1 MVEKTFSLLHFVKSE
16 YLNQK
21 VWNRN
26 HKKIQYV
33 RHWLLLLAAFV
44 CVGGSGV
51 QAGPHDAFGSLL
63 GVVGQARSGTVDTET
78 DGEDAA
84 GPCATANS
92 CYVSEV
98 EPVVQESCAMCHQQ
112 GLTADQQGA
121 RLLFTDDPAKNH
133 AALETFVTSDGIG
146 ADWLL
151 GKIVGDFGH
160 GGGPVLAQGSN
171 SYWAFADYL
180 TLLVGANTDDGS
192 VEASAIWAGTVMESR
207 EDVLLITVEDVTE
220 VIDRETL

>member
-1 MVEKTFSLLHFVKSE
+1 MAFKRTVNLAKRRKGAARCGLA
-16 YLNQK
+16 
-21 VWNRN
+21 
-26 HKKIQYV
+26 
-33 RHWLLLLAAFV
+33 LLAA
-44 CVGGSGV
+44 CLLVGGAGV
-51 QAGPHDAFGSLL
+51 QAGPHDAFGGLL
-63 GVVGQARSGTVDTET
+63 GVVSQARSGAVDTET

-84 GPCATANS
+84 GACATANS
-92 CYVSEV
+92 CYISEV

-133 AALETFVTSDGIG
+133 AALETFVTSDGVG

-180 TLLVGANTDDGS
+180 TLLVGANTDDG
-192 VEASAIWAGTVMESR
+192 
-207 EDVLLITVEDVTE
+207 
-220 VIDRETL
+220 